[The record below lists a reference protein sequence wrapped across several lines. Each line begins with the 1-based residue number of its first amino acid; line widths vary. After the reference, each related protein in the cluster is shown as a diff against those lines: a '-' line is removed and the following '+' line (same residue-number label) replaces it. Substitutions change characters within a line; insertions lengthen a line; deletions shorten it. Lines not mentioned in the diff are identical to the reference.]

1 METSDKNIVCLENQI
16 YYYLR
21 PWRRLILPWHCEGFL
36 IEKKIPYILRKTSK
50 IIVGYKINTAY
61 NQKIIFPV
69 IGLQNLKIKLK
80 IKKQVIYKTTF
91 RSIIKS
97 TPLPDDVI
105 RIIINFMNIIL

>member
-61 NQKIIFPV
+61 NQKVIFPV
-69 IGLQNLKIKLK
+69 IGFDNLEKKLK
-80 IKKQVIYKTTF
+80 IKELVIQKTIF
-91 RSIIKS
+91 NSIIKS
-97 TPLPDDVI
+97 TLLPNDI
-105 RIIINFMNIIL
+105 IKIIITFIL